1 MNLGDKLKPCPF
13 CGRKMIF
20 VKETNTNSMGDEIT
34 IQYYIHDNVLE
45 SKCILD
51 EIEMPFTIGAGDANE
66 NTGYIGEYA
75 TLWNKREIK

>member
-20 VKETNTNSMGDEIT
+20 VKEANTNSIGHEIT
-34 IQYYIHDNVLE
+34 IQYYMHDNVLE

-51 EIEMPFTIGAGDANE
+51 ELEMPFTIGAGDAND

-75 TLWNKREIK
+75 ILWNKR